1 MNLDHLILVAQFHLV
16 RLVIVLTRLP
26 RKRVCL
32 QSKRY
37 STVRDYN
44 NRRNVMTVVLKRAYQ
59 PPSAHDGV
67 RVLVDHIWPRGLTK
81 SEVAV
86 DVWLRDLA
94 PSNELRRWHHA
105 HTGHWASFRKK
116 YLKELSLPEAE
127 AALQKLYI
135 LSGKRKRVTLVFA
148 SKNEEKNNATVLKEL
163 LDGTRKPPTG
173 TGPGAAR
180 ATRRREAAVGRK

>member
-1 MNLDHLILVAQFHLV
+1 
-16 RLVIVLTRLP
+16 
-26 RKRVCL
+26 
-32 QSKRY
+32 
-37 STVRDYN
+37 
-44 NRRNVMTVVLKRAYQ
+44 MTVVLKRAYQ
-59 PPSAHDGV
+59 SPSAHDGV
-67 RVLVDHIWPRGLTK
+67 RVLVDRIWPRGLTK
-81 SEVAV
+81 KAVAA